1 MQNKT
6 VNIVC
11 GILIIAALICFGYI
25 ACSSIF
31 SKKEEKPKEEIEV
44 IETVETDDNG
54 RTERGQNVNLG
65 SRIALPVKALINY
78 SEIYSNSI
86 MNNLDDR
93 ALSDETKTL
102 IALDKIY
109 KTAEFNGYLRYS
121 EEYNSTYILPE
132 EMDVVL
138 KSIFKDST
146 VNRVGVD
153 EILIYDQNTNTY
165 VIVPHGYPTG
175 SIEYTYEVPYKI
187 TTYPDRLELLAYR
200 VYATKTIEMQEIN
213 TTQKVDLF
221 YNKEKTSV
229 AFVINNDPEFTDN
242 TQLDYILKKINGGV
256 IDANQLSQV
265 KYTFEKVDDEYR
277 ISKFE
282 KVSKTVNTQPD
293 TENEK

>member
-1 MQNKT
+1 MD
-6 VNIVC
+6 I
-11 GILIIAALICFGYI
+11 
-25 ACSSIF
+25 S
-31 SKKEEKPKEEIEV
+31 
-44 IETVETDDNG
+44 
-54 RTERGQNVNLG
+54 
-65 SRIALPVKALINY
+65 
-78 SEIYSNSI
+78 
-86 MNNLDDR
+86 
-93 ALSDETKTL
+93 
-102 IALDKIY
+102 
-109 KTAEFNGYLRYS
+109 
-121 EEYNSTYILPE
+121 YILPD

-138 KSIFKDST
+138 KSIFKDPE
-146 VNRVGVD
+146 VKRVGVD
-153 EILIYDQNTNTY
+153 EILTYDQNTNTY
-165 VIVPHGYPTG
+165 VIIPHGYPTG

-213 TTQKVDLF
+213 STQKVDLF

-282 KVSKTVNTQPD
+282 KVSNTANTQQN
-293 TENEK
+293 TENDK